1 MGSPCEVLVAST
13 DEALARSLLQIVADE
28 AWRIEKKF
36 SRYLPNNIVARINN
50 SNGLFVSVDDETANL
65 LDFAARLHEL
75 SAGRFD
81 ITSGVLRKAWTFD
94 GSHRVPSADHVRA
107 ILQSVGWHRVSWV
120 RPQIRLRSGMQ
131 IDLGG
136 IGKEYAVDKAAGL
149 LSRESSTPCLV
160 NFGGDL
166 VATGEQRHPG
176 GWQVGIEAP
185 DHHNTAQ
192 RLIRL
197 SSGALATSGDS
208 RRCLV
213 KDGVRYSHIL
223 DPLTG
228 WPIKGAPRSIT
239 VAAETCTQAGMLAT
253 LAMLNGE
260 NAEEF
265 LESQNLRFWSLR

>member
-1 MGSPCEVLVAST
+1 MPSTVPCTLEVKRISDCFQGRFNAMGSPCEVLVAST
-13 DEALARSLLQIVADE
+13 DEALARNLLQIVADE

-36 SRYLPNNIVARINN
+36 SRYLPDNIVAGINN
-50 SNGLFVSVDDETANL
+50 SNGRHVSVDDETANL

-94 GSHRVPSADHVRA
+94 GSDRFPSAGHVRA
-107 ILQSVGWHRVSWV
+107 ILKSVGWHRISWV
-120 RPQIRLRSGMQ
+120 RPQIRLRPGMQ

-149 LSRESSTPCLV
+149 LSRESSAPCLV

-192 RLIRL
+192 RLIR
-197 SSGALATSGDS
+197 
-208 RRCLV
+208 
-213 KDGVRYSHIL
+213 
-223 DPLTG
+223 
-228 WPIKGAPRSIT
+228 
-239 VAAETCTQAGMLAT
+239 
-253 LAMLNGE
+253 
-260 NAEEF
+260 
-265 LESQNLRFWSLR
+265 